1 MRSTGTDQLVR
12 AMKAGNAAGAKGLDQ
27 AVVFNVQLATGRD
40 LGGNEAVRHP
50 EDADADRLPGGSGVS
65 REAPAPFCERPEVKL
80 LRPTRH
86 RAHYVR
92 DQGFREDDSRIR
104 RKPGMVARLRSFAL
118 NILRANGIGNV
129 SQALYRNAL
138 SLDHLLAYPVT

>member
-1 MRSTGTDQLVR
+1 
-12 AMKAGNAAGAKGLDQ
+12 MKAGNAAGAKGLDQ

-86 RAHYVR
+86 AFETAKTELGLAHNETRSWHGWHRHVSLVMLAFAMMAAVR
-92 DQGFREDDSRIR
+92 Y
-104 RKPGMVARLRSFAL
+104 
-118 NILRANGIGNV
+118 RANSVPPLKTKGRA
-129 SQALYRNAL
+129 QRAA
-138 SLDHLLAYPVT
+138 A